1 MRLILAFIL
10 GLVPFFYTGE
20 LFSGVLK
27 TPLHS
32 IIGLSIIIIG
42 FLVGFIGPNY
52 LVPAQ
57 ASLLSLFLL
66 GAGLGLTAHHLL
78 SKRYIIS
85 EKLESRFVQRHE
97 TFFERFL
104 EILPGA
110 LTWIALTSPLWLSL
124 TLPFAVAYLIIIADV
139 YWFLSSLRI
148 AILIII
154 GHRKVEWA
162 KKQPWLENLK
172 KDFPND
178 WGRYHHLLV
187 LPTYN
192 EHDFILEPV
201 FEAIT
206 NSNYPKEKIFLAV
219 GFEERAQ
226 KNHPEIVEE
235 VKTAL
240 KKYEGIIGGIFTTVH
255 PLGLPGEIP
264 GPGTNRN
271 WMIRNAVKEFKKL
284 KIKEEQVFVTTLD
297 ADFVIHPEFLAGAL
311 HKYLSTPSS
320 VRDKRSYTGA
330 FLYYNNYWQAPTPMR
345 LISTG
350 TAFWQIAEMVGS
362 DKYQN
367 FSSLS
372 INLKSLLEVGLW
384 IPNRVND
391 DSGFYWKAYFHFK
404 GDYKVIPHFLPINAD
419 TNLDVNL
426 YKTFINQYQQL
437 KRWAYGIEHIPYVFK
452 QYFKRTDIDFW
463 DKTDKLIFVLWANLK
478 WGSLALFVT
487 FAGLIIPFINPY
499 YGQTVVA
506 VNLPIISSY
515 ILTAAF
521 IGLFAT
527 VYVHEKTVPPR
538 PKEWNIIQKIWS
550 YLQHL
555 LVPIVLV
562 TISTIP
568 AIDAQTSLMFGRYI
582 EYRTT
587 NKARTN
593 V

>member
-10 GLVPFFYTGE
+10 GLVPFFYTAE
-20 LFSGVLK
+20 LISRVLK
-27 TPLHS
+27 FSLHS
-32 IIGLSIIIIG
+32 VIGLSVIIIG
-42 FLVGFIGPNY
+42 FLIGFIGPY
-52 LVPAQ
+52 YFGPAQ

-78 SKRYIIS
+78 SKRYLIS
-85 EKLESRFVQRHE
+85 EKLESRFVQKHE
-97 TFFERFL
+97 TFFERIL

-148 AILIII
+148 AILIIL
-154 GHRKVEWA
+154 GFKKLEWA
-162 KKQPWLENLK
+162 RAQPWLENLK
-172 KDFPND
+172 KDFPKE
-178 WGRYHHLLV
+178 WGNYYHLLV

-201 FEAIT
+201 FEAIA

-226 KNHPEIVEE
+226 KAHPEIVEE
-235 VKTAL
+235 VKRAL
-240 KKYEGIIGGIFTTVH
+240 KKYESKIGGVFTTVH
-255 PLGLPGEIP
+255 PVGLPGEIP

-284 KIKEEQVFVTTLD
+284 KIKENQVFVTTLD
-297 ADFVIHPEFLAGAL
+297 ADFVIHKEFLSGAL
-311 HKYLSTPSS
+311 HKYLSTPASI
-320 VRDKRSYTGA
+320 RDKRSYTGA

-372 INLKSLLEVGLW
+372 INMKSLLDIGLW

-391 DSGFYWKAYFHFK
+391 DSGFYWKAYFHFN
-404 GDYKVIPHFLPINAD
+404 GDYQVIPHFLPISAD

-437 KRWAYGIEHIPYVFK
+437 KRWAYGIEHIPFIFK

-463 DKTDKLIFVLWANLK
+463 NKTDKLIFVLWANLK

-521 IGLFAT
+521 VGLFAT

-538 PKEWNIIQKIWS
+538 PKEWNTLQRIWS

-587 NKARTN
+587 NKARLNT
-593 V
+593 